1 VGSDTTTNELTVATA
16 VPIVTVDALT
26 TSDARPELKGT
37 VNDPAAVVTV
47 TVAGGT
53 YGATNRGD
61 GTWTLGNN
69 RIWPALADGVYDVSV
84 VATAASGHAGVD
96 GTTDELTIDTQAPI
110 VTVNALTTNDRTP
123 LLTGTVNDAAAVVQ
137 VMVAGSTYEATNNGD
152 GTWTLADDSISP
164 ALADGVYQVSVTAT
178 DPAGNVGKEKTRRE
192 LRVDTEA
199 PTVTVNALTTK
210 DQTPA
215 LTGTVNDAAAVVQV
229 TIAGNTYRATNN
241 GKGTWTL
248 ADDSISPAL
257 TDGLYDVLVTAM
269 DPAGNVGTDGT
280 TNELGVDMTAPSV
293 AVDELTTMDT
303 RPQLTGTVDDSAAV
317 VRVTVAGRTYTA
329 TNNGD
334 GTWTLADNTIRPP
347 LVDGVHDVQVT
358 ATDVAGNVG
367 VDMTTGELTVD
378 TRTSAVRLHT
388 VETGGWTPP
397 LTVAQS
403 GNIPLTNNDPKKR
416 LYSFWIA
423 GTVM

>member
-1 VGSDTTTNELTVATA
+1 
-16 VPIVTVDALT
+16 
-26 TSDARPELKGT
+26 
-37 VNDPAAVVTV
+37 
-47 TVAGGT
+47 
-53 YGATNRGD
+53 
-61 GTWTLGNN
+61 
-69 RIWPALADGVYDVSV
+69 
-84 VATAASGHAGVD
+84 
-96 GTTDELTIDTQAPI
+96 
-110 VTVNALTTNDRTP
+110 
-123 LLTGTVNDAAAVVQ
+123 
-137 VMVAGSTYEATNNGD
+137 
-152 GTWTLADDSISP
+152 
-164 ALADGVYQVSVTAT
+164 
-178 DPAGNVGKEKTRRE
+178 
-192 LRVDTEA
+192 
-199 PTVTVNALTTK
+199 
-210 DQTPA
+210 
-215 LTGTVNDAAAVVQV
+215 
-229 TIAGNTYRATNN
+229 
-241 GKGTWTL
+241 
-248 ADDSISPAL
+248 
-257 TDGLYDVLVTAM
+257 
-269 DPAGNVGTDGT
+269 
-280 TNELGVDMTAPSV
+280 MTAPSV